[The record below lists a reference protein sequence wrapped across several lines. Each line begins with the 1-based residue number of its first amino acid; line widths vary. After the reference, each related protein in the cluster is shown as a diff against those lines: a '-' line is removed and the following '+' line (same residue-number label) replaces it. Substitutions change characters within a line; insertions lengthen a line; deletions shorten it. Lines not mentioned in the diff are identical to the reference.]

1 MISIAKRLVL
11 CPWFLGTLA
20 MSGSAQTWTETAY
33 AVTSP
38 PQDHDEARTSF
49 NANAN
54 QRYQWWVQEA
64 CHFRVS
70 GSSTQ
75 SPSWRLLF
83 DALCNN
89 SWWYFE
95 SFDFTPTSHGTVTNR
110 VKFTTRTGIN
120 SFSGTNPTTTASRDL
135 DEKVVEDLYFV
146 FDPHQEDPP
155 GGGGN

>member
-1 MISIAKRLVL
+1 MCQTRLFIL
-11 CPWFLGTLA
+11 LSFLGA
-20 MSGSAQTWTETAY
+20 FASIGSSQTWTESAY

-38 PQDHDEARTSF
+38 PKEHDEARSAFTV
-49 NANAN
+49 NAN
-54 QRYQWWVQEA
+54 QRYQWWTQEA
-64 CHFRVS
+64 SHFIVT

-83 DALCNN
+83 ANLCNN

-95 SFDFTPTSHGTVTNR
+95 SFDYTPTAHGTVTNR
-110 VKFTTRTGIN
+110 VKYSTRTGLN
-120 SFSGTNPTTTASRDL
+120 SFLGTNPTAEASRDL

-146 FDPHQEDPP
+146 FDPHQADPP